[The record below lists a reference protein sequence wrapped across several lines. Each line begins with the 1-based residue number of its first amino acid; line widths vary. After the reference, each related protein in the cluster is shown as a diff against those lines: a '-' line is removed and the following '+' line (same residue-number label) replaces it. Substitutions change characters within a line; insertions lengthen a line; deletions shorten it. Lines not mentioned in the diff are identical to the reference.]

1 MENMDYQ
8 VRPGACPLQAAKSQL
23 LDCLSLTFCV
33 KDNDCSKPNEKC
45 CWLSCGRVCMAVA
58 DAPAVEEPFVVSTE
72 AQTEPR
78 VTETP
83 SIRPLQRKT
92 EKPKD
97 PPPTAVKP
105 GQCRQ
110 SSYICP
116 IKTITRE
123 CKSDSNCSGTMKCC
137 PSGCSQKCAPPDTGI
152 MSKNP
157 SNYKAH
163 KQPAELTD

>member
-58 DAPAVEEPFVVSTE
+58 
-72 AQTEPR
+72 
-78 VTETP
+78 ETP